1 MKRYHALTLAAV
13 LAVSACK
20 KEKTFDPPDR
30 AERVTAAEERYS
42 ESLFDSVAWES
53 DLARSTAGNMTYA
66 AKCRNCHGTLG
77 EGGTP
82 YAGERGL
89 NVPSLVEPDWPW
101 ADSLNAVR
109 HRVFV
114 GHESGM
120 PTWGVAGITPREID
134 GAAYYV
140 LEVLRP
146 EVLEVEH

>member
-1 MKRYHALTLAAV
+1 MRRQAALVVVAL
-13 LAVSACK
+13 LSVSACK
-20 KEKTFDPPDR
+20 GKKTFDPPDR
-30 AERVTAAEERYS
+30 AERVAEAEERYS
-42 ESLFDSVAWES
+42 QSLFDSIGWDS
-53 DLARSTAGNMTYA
+53 DLARSTAGNVTYA

-77 EGGTP
+77 EGGTT
-82 YAGERGL
+82 YAGDRGL
-89 NVPSLVEPDWPW
+89 DVPSLVERDWQW

-109 HRVFV
+109 HRIFV
-114 GHESGM
+114 GHEAGM

>member
-1 MKRYHALTLAAV
+1 MRKPVLALAAL

-30 AERVTAAEERYS
+30 AERVASAEERYS
-42 ESLFDSVAWES
+42 ESLFDTVAWES
-53 DLARSTAGNMTYA
+53 DLARSTAGNEIYA
-66 AKCRNCHGTLG
+66 TKCRNCHGTLG
-77 EGGTP
+77 EGSTA
-82 YAGERGL
+82 YAVEREL
-89 NVPSLVEPDWPW
+89 DVPSLVEPDWPW

-109 HRVFV
+109 HRMFV

-120 PTWGVAGITPREID
+120 PTWGVAGITPREVD